1 MTYQI
6 LDKKCKLFRYV
17 DDIRGSPKQNKVSG
31 EIYFIGDSLNRNL
44 VLDVGKELNT
54 SVSDYTPMAF
64 DRGKPEKIGR
74 NAVWR
79 LGSLT
84 VANLFHFG
92 ANEKENHWLGIAR
105 AGIQGMHNSTYG
117 RICLDGPQYL
127 KRIGVTE
134 DPYMIVIS
142 SNYWDAMHW
151 SYKTAGPPRKK
162 VKNNTPGVKAGED
175 EPETEEW
182 QVDEERPDRL
192 VSELLAR
199 YVDDIRDL
207 VDVVKRCYPKTR
219 VFCWQTSPLTSTDSR
234 NPHWFDKRPHVVAAL
249 NSAGRFVAKEKGIC
263 LLDWA
268 MMFQGRSDDRAWVP
282 DGLHPAPHV
291 SREFMNIAINVLMS
305 HQGKQPLGSEGGQG
319 DYLKKEL
326 MMMDS

>member
-1 MTYQI
+1 MQLFCAAFFLVLAAVVSSAAEHCEYGRKPGVWEGMTYQI

-182 QVDEERPDRL
+182 QVDEERYVTGAPQAQIFTCLFPPERVSLSAFSHGCLALEQSRAILRL
-192 VSELLAR
+192 LQGLEDPTCSLPLSYSR
-199 YVDDIRDL
+199 PRL
-207 VDVVKRCYPKTR
+207 
-219 VFCWQTSPLTSTDSR
+219 FC
-234 NPHWFDKRPHVVAAL
+234 
-249 NSAGRFVAKEKGIC
+249 G
-263 LLDWA
+263 
-268 MMFQGRSDDRAWVP
+268 
-282 DGLHPAPHV
+282 
-291 SREFMNIAINVLMS
+291 
-305 HQGKQPLGSEGGQG
+305 
-319 DYLKKEL
+319 
-326 MMMDS
+326 